1 MRYTTETR
9 EYSTPMVR
17 VSDATG
23 GTPTAASWATA
34 SDERNKRSGQLSAE
48 KGRKFHNDLAGYPRQ
63 PRMPDKIPARGWK
76 SQGKYPP
83 RTTLPRTRH
92 TSGRNDLHLGIIYQ
106 TVSID
111 YDRLFVGNMSF
122 VHDIRRAEL
131 IASLVHDIR
140 REEMI
145 CIDYFLGTQ
154 DFAYLGTQDFAYE
167 RGRDEAAARG
177 LAAVGKLTEIVEVE
191 DETWQGAT
199 FGVC

>member
-1 MRYTTETR
+1 
-9 EYSTPMVR
+9 MVR

-76 SQGKYPP
+76 SQGKYPQEQLYHV
-83 RTTLPRTRH
+83 R
-92 TSGRNDLHLGIIYQ
+92 
-106 TVSID
+106 
-111 YDRLFVGNMSF
+111 
-122 VHDIRRAEL
+122 
-131 IASLVHDIR
+131 DIR

-145 CIDYFLGTQ
+145 CIDYF
-154 DFAYLGTQDFAYE
+154 LGTQDFAYE

-191 DETWQGAT
+191 NETWQGAK

>member
-1 MRYTTETR
+1 MLPGEHRLLRHGQPQATKEISGR
-9 EYSTPMVR
+9 GSCRPRKAGNST
-17 VSDATG
+17 
-23 GTPTAASWATA
+23 
-34 SDERNKRSGQLSAE
+34 N
-48 KGRKFHNDLAGYPRQ
+48 NDLAGYPRQ

-111 YDRLFVGNMSF
+111 YDRLFFGNMSF

-145 CIDYFLGTQ
+145 CIDYLFERSEFLIDTPHKKN
-154 DFAYLGTQDFAYE
+154 L
-167 RGRDEAAARG
+167 RVCPRAR
-177 LAAVGKLTEIVEVE
+177 VK
-191 DETWQGAT
+191 
-199 FGVC
+199 

>member
-1 MRYTTETR
+1 
-9 EYSTPMVR
+9 
-17 VSDATG
+17 
-23 GTPTAASWATA
+23 
-34 SDERNKRSGQLSAE
+34 
-48 KGRKFHNDLAGYPRQ
+48 
-63 PRMPDKIPARGWK
+63 
-76 SQGKYPP
+76 
-83 RTTLPRTRH
+83 
-92 TSGRNDLHLGIIYQ
+92 
-106 TVSID
+106 
-111 YDRLFVGNMSF
+111 MSF

-191 DETWQGAT
+191 NETWQGAK

>member
-1 MRYTTETR
+1 MLPGEHRLLRHGQPQATKEISGR
-9 EYSTPMVR
+9 GSCRPRKAGNST
-17 VSDATG
+17 
-23 GTPTAASWATA
+23 
-34 SDERNKRSGQLSAE
+34 N
-48 KGRKFHNDLAGYPRQ
+48 NDLAGYPRQ

-111 YDRLFVGNMSF
+111 YDRLFFGNMSF

-154 DFAYLGTQDFAYE
+154 DFAYE

-191 DETWQGAT
+191 NETWQGAK

>member
-1 MRYTTETR
+1 
-9 EYSTPMVR
+9 MVR

-83 RTTLPRTRH
+83 RTTLPRRPVGFYRVREEPRRLLGH
-92 TSGRNDLHLGIIYQ
+92 AKRQYVGLPFGLPCICAPGKEGAAVMHDGGRERERWNDK
-106 TVSID
+106 
-111 YDRLFVGNMSF
+111 F
-122 VHDIRRAEL
+122 VHDIRWAEL

-145 CIDYFLGTQ
+145 CISELYTRQCRSIMIDYFLGTCRS
-154 DFAYLGTQDFAYE
+154 YTTY
-167 RGRDEAAARG
+167 
-177 LAAVGKLTEIVEVE
+177 VG
-191 DETWQGAT
+191 QN
-199 FGVC
+199 

>member
-9 EYSTPMVR
+9 EYSTPMAR

-83 RTTLPRTRH
+83 RTTLPRRPVGFCRVREEPRRLLGHAKRQYVGLPFGLPFICVPGKEGAAVMHDAGRERERTLERQIRTRH
-92 TSGRNDLHLGIIYQ
+92 TSGRNELH
-106 TVSID
+106 
-111 YDRLFVGNMSF
+111 RLFLGNSRF
-122 VHDIRRAEL
+122 CVRD
-131 IASLVHDIR
+131 
-140 REEMI
+140 
-145 CIDYFLGTQ
+145 G
-154 DFAYLGTQDFAYE
+154 E
-167 RGRDEAAARG
+167 R
-177 LAAVGKLTEIVEVE
+177 
-191 DETWQGAT
+191 
-199 FGVC
+199 

>member
-111 YDRLFVGNMSF
+111 YDRLFFGNMSF

-154 DFAYLGTQDFAYE
+154 DFAYE

-191 DETWQGAT
+191 NETWQGAK

>member
-1 MRYTTETR
+1 M
-9 EYSTPMVR
+9 
-17 VSDATG
+17 
-23 GTPTAASWATA
+23 
-34 SDERNKRSGQLSAE
+34 RSGQLSAE
-48 KGRKFHNDLAGYPRQ
+48 KGSKFHNDLAGYPRQ
-63 PRMPDKIPARGWK
+63 PPMPDKIPARGWK

-111 YDRLFVGNMSF
+111 YDRLFFGNMSF

-145 CIDYFLGTQ
+145 CIDYLFERSEFLIDTPNKKKYARLPLCRVHVSNNLGFSVYVRKYHIRTFISSLSAGYQ
-154 DFAYLGTQDFAYE
+154 DTYMYL
-167 RGRDEAAARG
+167 RMC
-177 LAAVGKLTEIVEVE
+177 
-191 DETWQGAT
+191 QG
-199 FGVC
+199 GVRIMCHICS

>member
-1 MRYTTETR
+1 MLPGEHRLLRHGQPQATKEISGR
-9 EYSTPMVR
+9 GSCRPRKAGNST
-17 VSDATG
+17 
-23 GTPTAASWATA
+23 
-34 SDERNKRSGQLSAE
+34 N
-48 KGRKFHNDLAGYPRQ
+48 NDLAGYPRQ

-111 YDRLFVGNMSF
+111 YDRLFFGNMSF

-154 DFAYLGTQDFAYE
+154 DFAYE

-177 LAAVGKLTEIVEVE
+177 LAAVGKLTKIVEVQAQQQVWVWWKTDTTSRRSRPQE
-191 DETWQGAT
+191 KCKSE
-199 FGVC
+199 